1 MTVAKV
7 FFTTLVAVGLLCQ
20 PALAQQSDDA
30 MVGMFVRIPA
40 GSFLM
45 GSKAGDAD
53 ERPLRRVT
61 FAKPFEMLAHE
72 VTVGQFLRFV
82 DDSGYQLGAGCRF
95 YISTG
100 STPDPY
106 RHASQPGFDQSPAH
120 PVVCV
125 SAEDA
130 RAYAAWATARTGW
143 VHRLPTEAEW
153 EYAARAGGGPGF
165 VWRDGTEPCRH
176 ANISDLD
183 RAKAHHDGRHY
194 FGNDRMYRSIDEQI
208 VPCDDGAVFT
218 APVGSYQPN
227 ALGLYDMIG
236 NAWEWVADCVKGDF
250 GAVPP
255 YADAPADGSAVVQTG
270 CNRTVIRG
278 SSWHTGPRY
287 SQLSNRSSVPSDYR
301 MYHLGFR
308 LVREDAAENAP

>member
-1 MTVAKV
+1 MIAKALLP
-7 FFTTLVAVGLLCQ
+7 TLVAVGLLCQ
-20 PALAQQSDDA
+20 PALAQTADDA
-30 MVGMFVRIPA
+30 EFGTFVRIPA
-40 GSFLM
+40 DSFIM
-45 GSKAGDAD
+45 GSRTGDAD

-61 FAKPFEMLAHE
+61 FSQPFEMLAHE

-82 DDSGYQLGAGCRF
+82 DESGYDLGADCR
-95 YISTG
+95 YYVSTG

-106 RHASQPGFDQSPAH
+106 RHASQPGFDQSPEH

-125 SAEDA
+125 SAQDA
-130 RAYAAWATARTGW
+130 RAYAAWATAQTGR
-143 VHRLPTEAEW
+143 VYRLPTEAEW

-165 VWRDGTEPCRH
+165 VWGDGGEPCRH

-194 FGNDRMYRSIDEQI
+194 FGNDRMYRSIDEQTAL
-208 VPCDDGAVFT
+208 CDDGAVFT

-227 ALGLYDMIG
+227 AFGLHDMIG
-236 NAWEWVADCVKGDF
+236 NAWEWVADCVKGGL

-255 YADAPADGSAVVQTG
+255 YTDAPADGSAVVQAG

-287 SQLSNRSSVPSDYR
+287 SQASNRSSVPSDYR

-308 LVREDAAENAP
+308 LVREGPAETIP